1 MKKVPD
7 FSKAKGTPAK
17 KAKKAAASKT
27 ETKVQSA
34 AKAGRV
40 VLAAAMLTLP
50 AVMVPQQA
58 AAQST
63 VGPPIS
69 PTKPSVPPVSINFA
83 KVEVE
88 YRPIKMAG
96 TFTVMGVGDG
106 HTIFKAADGSMFFL
120 DPMTGDKRSVAV
132 DYFLKIDSFEGEKRT
147 IDAKNGGRAG
157 GIGKANVQGTSS
169 RGGGTLKIKFADL
182 LTPSIVGRDANG
194 NPVLQN
200 ARNETFTLDPRTG
213 DKVFI
218 KWPK

>member
-17 KAKKAAASKT
+17 KAKHAATAASRT
-27 ETKVQSA
+27 PDTKVQAA

-40 VLAAAMLTLP
+40 MLAAAMLGMP

-69 PTKPSVPPVSINFA
+69 PTKPIPPMLSVRKAGEKHS
-83 KVEVE
+83 E
-88 YRPIKMAG
+88 YLKIAG

-106 HTIFKAADGSMFFL
+106 HTIFKAADGSMFYL
-120 DPMTGDKRSVAV
+120 DPTTGDKRSVAV
-132 DYFLKIDSFEGEKRT
+132 DYFLKVDYDRGAARAIDVKH
-147 IDAKNGGRAG
+147 GGRAG
-157 GIGKANVQGTSS
+157 GIGKV
-169 RGGGTLKIKFADL
+169 KF
-182 LTPSIVGRDANG
+182 TEVFVTSIVGRDAKG
-194 NPVLQN
+194 TPVLRN
-200 ARNETFTLDPRTG
+200 ARNETFTLDPKTG

>member
-17 KAKKAAASKT
+17 KAKKAAAST
-27 ETKVQSA
+27 PDTKAQSA

-40 VLAAAMLTLP
+40 VLAAAMLSMP

-63 VGPPIS
+63 AGPPIS
-69 PTKPSVPPVSINFA
+69 PTKPIPPMGTAQMADHKHADFLKI
-83 KVEVE
+83 
-88 YRPIKMAG
+88 AG

-106 HTIFKAADGSMFFL
+106 HTIFKAADGSMFYL
-120 DPMTGDKRSVAV
+120 DPTTGDKRSVAV
-132 DYFLKIDSFEGEKRT
+132 DYFLKISDIKGEARAV
-147 IDAKNGGRAG
+147 DQKNGGRAG
-157 GIGKANVQGTSS
+157 GMG
-169 RGGGTLKIKFADL
+169 KIKFTDL
-182 LTPSIVGRDANG
+182 LVSSIVGRDANG

>member
-17 KAKKAAASKT
+17 KAKKPAVAT
-27 ETKVQSA
+27 PDTKVQSA
-34 AKAGRV
+34 VKAGRV
-40 VLAAAMLTLP
+40 VLAAAMLGLP

-69 PTKPSVPPVSINFA
+69 PTKPIPPMGTAQAANHKHSEFLKI
-83 KVEVE
+83 
-88 YRPIKMAG
+88 AG

-106 HTIFKAADGSMFFL
+106 HTIFKAADGSMFYL
-120 DPMTGDKRSVAV
+120 DPMTGDKRSVAADIFV
-132 DYFLKIDSFEGEKRT
+132 KVEIKDEKRKV
-147 IDAKNGGRAG
+147 DPKNGGRAG
-157 GIGKANVQGTSS
+157 GIGRVRIQDIPIAG
-169 RGGGTLKIKFADL
+169 
-182 LTPSIVGRDANG
+182 IVGMDAKG
-194 NPVLQN
+194 NAVMQN
-200 ARNETFTLDPRTG
+200 ARNETFTLDPKTG

>member
-17 KAKKAAASKT
+17 KAKKAAASKPD
-27 ETKVQSA
+27 TKVQSA

-69 PTKPSVPPVSINFA
+69 PTKPPVPPVSLNFA

-88 YRPIKMAG
+88 YRPIKLAG
-96 TFTVMGVGDG
+96 TYTVMGVGEG
-106 HTIFKAADGSMFFL
+106 HTIFKAADGSMFYL
-120 DPMTGDKRSVAV
+120 DPRTGDKRSVAV
-132 DYFLKIDSFEGEKRT
+132 DMFIKIGAFKDKSPSTASKQV
-147 IDAKNGGRAG
+147 GGGGGAG
-157 GIGKANVQGTSS
+157 KVNVQDINFTSII
-169 RGGGTLKIKFADL
+169 GL
-182 LTPSIVGRDANG
+182 DAAG
-194 NPVLQN
+194 NAVMRN
-200 ARNETFTLDPRTG
+200 ARNEVFTLDPRTG
-213 DKVFI
+213 NQIFI

>member
-17 KAKKAAASKT
+17 KARKPAAPAPD
-27 ETKVQSA
+27 TKVQSA
-34 AKAGRV
+34 VKAGRV
-40 VLAAAMLTLP
+40 VLAAAMLGLP

-69 PTKPSVPPVSINFA
+69 PT
-83 KVEVE
+83 
-88 YRPIKMAG
+88 RPIPPMETVRKAGEKHSEFLKIAG

-106 HTIFKAADGSMFFL
+106 HTIFKAADGSMFYL
-120 DPMTGDKRSVAV
+120 DPMTGDKRSVAA
-132 DYFLKIDSFEGEKRT
+132 DYFLKIGDFKDSDRAIGV
-147 IDAKNGGRAG
+147 KNGGRAG
-157 GIGKANVQGTSS
+157 GQ
-169 RGGGTLKIKFADL
+169 LKIKFTDL
-182 LTPSIVGRDANG
+182 LVSSIVGRDASG

-200 ARNETFTLDPRTG
+200 ARNETFTLDPKTG

>member
-7 FSKAKGTPAK
+7 FSKATGTPAK
-17 KAKKAAASKT
+17 KAKQAAASKPD
-27 ETKVQSA
+27 TKVQSA

-69 PTKPSVPPVSINFA
+69 PT
-83 KVEVE
+83 
-88 YRPIKMAG
+88 RPIPPMGTARKAGETHSEFLKFAG

-132 DYFLKIDSFEGEKRT
+132 DYFLKIGDIKGEARG
-147 IDAKNGGRAG
+147 IDQKHGGRAG
-157 GIGKANVQGTSS
+157 GIGQ
-169 RGGGTLKIKFADL
+169 LKIKFTDL
-182 LTPSIVGRDANG
+182 LITSIVGRDANG

-213 DKVFI
+213 DKIFI

>member
-17 KAKKAAASKT
+17 KAKHAAKTASRT
-27 ETKVQSA
+27 PDTKVQSA
-34 AKAGRV
+34 AKASRV
-40 VLAAAMLTLP
+40 VLAAAMLGMP

-69 PTKPSVPPVSINFA
+69 PTKPTVPPISLNYS
-83 KVEVE
+83 KVEIE

-106 HTIFKAADGSMFFL
+106 HTIFRAADGSMFYL
-120 DPMTGDKRSVAV
+120 DPTTGDKRSVAA
-132 DYFLKIDSFEGEKRT
+132 DYYLKYELKGAARGIDQKH
-147 IDAKNGGRAG
+147 DGRAG
-157 GIGKANVQGTSS
+157 GIG
-169 RGGGTLKIKFADL
+169 RIKFSDL
-182 LTPSIVGRDANG
+182 LVTSIVGRDAKG
-194 NPVLQN
+194 NAVLRN

-213 DKVFI
+213 DKIFI
-218 KWPK
+218 K

>member
-17 KAKKAAASKT
+17 KAKKAAASRPD
-27 ETKVQSA
+27 TKVQSA

-40 VLAAAMLTLP
+40 VLAAAMLSMP

-69 PTKPSVPPVSINFA
+69 PT
-83 KVEVE
+83 
-88 YRPIKMAG
+88 RPIPPMGTARTVDHKHSDFLKIAG

-106 HTIFKAADGSMFFL
+106 HTIFKAADGSMFYL
-120 DPMTGDKRSVAV
+120 DPTTGDKRSVAA
-132 DYFLKIDSFEGEKRT
+132 DYFLKIESSEGEKRS
-147 IDAKNGGRAG
+147 IDARNGGRAG
-157 GIGKANVQGTSS
+157 GID
-169 RGGGTLKIKFADL
+169 KIRFMPIL
-182 LTPSIVGRDANG
+182 IVIVARDAKG
-194 NPVLQN
+194 SPVMQN

>member
-17 KAKKAAASKT
+17 KAKKAAASKSD
-27 ETKVQSA
+27 TKMQSA
-34 AKAGRV
+34 AKASRV
-40 VLAAAMLTLP
+40 VLAAAMLSMP

-69 PTKPSVPPVSINFA
+69 PTKPVPPMGA
-83 KVEVE
+83 ERMTDHKHTE
-88 YRPIKMAG
+88 YLKIAG

-106 HTIFKAADGSMFFL
+106 HTIFKAADGSMFYL

-132 DYFLKIDSFEGEKRT
+132 DYFLKIGDIKGENRT
-147 IDAKNGGRAG
+147 IGVKNGGRAG
-157 GIGKANVQGTSS
+157 GM
-169 RGGGTLKIKFADL
+169 LKIKFTDL
-182 LTPSIVGRDANG
+182 LVSSIVGRDASG

>member
-17 KAKKAAASKT
+17 KAKKAAASKPD
-27 ETKVQSA
+27 TKGQSA

-40 VLAAAMLTLP
+40 VLAAAIMGLP
-50 AVMVPQQA
+50 MVMVPQQV

-69 PTKPSVPPVSINFA
+69 PTKPLPPMGTVRKA
-83 KVEVE
+83 GEKQAEYLKV
-88 YRPIKMAG
+88 AG
-96 TFTVMGVGDG
+96 TFTVLGVGDG
-106 HTIFKAADGSMFFL
+106 HTIFKAADGSMFYL

-132 DYFLKIDSFEGEKRT
+132 DYFLKVELKNEARGIGV
-147 IDAKNGGRAG
+147 KNGGRAG
-157 GIGKANVQGTSS
+157 GMG
-169 RGGGTLKIKFADL
+169 KIKFTDL
-182 LTPSIVGRDANG
+182 LVTSIVGRDASG
-194 NPVLQN
+194 NPVLKN
-200 ARNETFTLDPRTG
+200 ARNETFTLDPKTG

>member
-17 KAKKAAASKT
+17 KAKHAAKT
-27 ETKVQSA
+27 TPDTKVQSA
-34 AKAGRV
+34 VKAGRV
-40 VLAAAMLTLP
+40 VLAAAMLGLP

-69 PTKPSVPPVSINFA
+69 PT
-83 KVEVE
+83 
-88 YRPIKMAG
+88 RPIPPMETVRKAGEKHPEYLKMTG

-106 HTIFKAADGSMFFL
+106 HTIFKSADGSMFYL

-132 DYFLKIDSFEGEKRT
+132 DYFLKIDHIEGEKRA
-147 IDAKNGGRAG
+147 IGVKNGGRAG
-157 GIGKANVQGTSS
+157 GQ
-169 RGGGTLKIKFADL
+169 LKLKFKDL
-182 LTPSIVGRDANG
+182 LVSSIVGRDANG

>member
-7 FSKAKGTPAK
+7 FSKATGTPAK
-17 KAKKAAASKT
+17 KAKKAAASKPD
-27 ETKVQSA
+27 TKVQSA

-40 VLAAAMLTLP
+40 VLAAAMLSLP

-69 PTKPSVPPVSINFA
+69 PTNPAPPMGTVRKA
-83 KVEVE
+83 GTKQAEYLKV
-88 YRPIKMAG
+88 AG

-106 HTIFKAADGSMFFL
+106 HTIFKAADGSMFYL
-120 DPMTGDKRSVAV
+120 DPTTGDKRSVAV
-132 DYFLKIDSFEGEKRT
+132 DYFLKISDIKGEARG
-147 IDAKNGGRAG
+147 IDQKHGGRAG
-157 GIGKANVQGTSS
+157 GMLT
-169 RGGGTLKIKFADL
+169 IKFKDVL
-182 LTPSIVGRDANG
+182 VSSIVGRDAKG

>member
-17 KAKKAAASKT
+17 KTKHVVASKPD
-27 ETKVQSA
+27 TKVQSA
-34 AKAGRV
+34 TKASRV
-40 VLAAAMLTLP
+40 VLAAAMLSLP

-69 PTKPSVPPVSINFA
+69 PTKPTVPPISLNYS
-83 KVEVE
+83 KVEIE

-106 HTIFKAADGSMFFL
+106 HTIFKAADGSMFYL
-120 DPMTGDKRSVAV
+120 DPTTGDKRSVAA
-132 DYFLKIDSFEGEKRT
+132 DFFLKYEIKGAARGIDQKH
-147 IDAKNGGRAG
+147 GGRAG
-157 GIGKANVQGTSS
+157 GQ
-169 RGGGTLKIKFADL
+169 LKIKFSDL
-182 LTPSIVGRDANG
+182 LVTSIVGRDAKG
-194 NPVLQN
+194 NAVLRN

-218 KWPK
+218 K

>member
-17 KAKKAAASKT
+17 KAKKAAASKP

-106 HTIFKAADGSMFFL
+106 HTIFKAADGSMFYL
-120 DPMTGDKRSVAV
+120 DPTTGDKRSVAA
-132 DYFLKIDSFEGEKRT
+132 DYFLKIESSEGEKRS
-147 IDAKNGGRAG
+147 IDARNGGRAG
-157 GIGKANVQGTSS
+157 GID
-169 RGGGTLKIKFADL
+169 KIRFMPIL
-182 LTPSIVGRDANG
+182 IVIVARDAKG
-194 NPVLQN
+194 SPVMQN

>member
-17 KAKKAAASKT
+17 KAKKAAASKPD
-27 ETKVQSA
+27 TKAQSA

-40 VLAAAMLTLP
+40 VLAAALLSMP

-69 PTKPSVPPVSINFA
+69 PTNPAPPMGTVRKAGGKHAEFL
-83 KVEVE
+83 KL
-88 YRPIKMAG
+88 AG

-106 HTIFKAADGSMFFL
+106 HTIFQAADGSMFYL
-120 DPMTGDKRSVAV
+120 DPTTGDKRSVAV
-132 DYFLKIDSFEGEKRT
+132 DYFLKIGDIKGAERAVGV
-147 IDAKNGGRAG
+147 KNGGRAG
-157 GIGKANVQGTSS
+157 GM
-169 RGGGTLKIKFADL
+169 LKVKFTDVII
-182 LTPSIVGRDANG
+182 TSIVGGDANG
-194 NPVLQN
+194 NPVMQN

-218 KWPK
+218 KSPK

>member
-17 KAKKAAASKT
+17 KAKKAAAST
-27 ETKVQSA
+27 PDTKVQSA
-34 AKAGRV
+34 TKASRV
-40 VLAAAMLTLP
+40 VLAAAMLSMP

-69 PTKPSVPPVSINFA
+69 PTKPTVPPVSFNYA

-96 TFTVMGVGDG
+96 VFTVLGVGEG
-106 HTIFKAADGSMFFL
+106 HTIFKAADGSMFYL
-120 DPMTGDKRSVAV
+120 DPRTGDKRSVAV
-132 DYFLKIDSFEGEKRT
+132 DMFIKIGDIKGESRST
-147 IDAKNGGRAG
+147 APTHVGGGGGAG
-157 GIGKANVQGTSS
+157 KVNVQDISITSII
-169 RGGGTLKIKFADL
+169 GL
-182 LTPSIVGRDANG
+182 DATG
-194 NPVLQN
+194 NAVMRN
-200 ARNETFTLDPRTG
+200 ARNEVFTLDPRTG
-213 DKVFI
+213 NKVFI

>member
-17 KAKKAAASKT
+17 KAKKDAASKPD
-27 ETKVQSA
+27 TKVQSA
-34 AKAGRV
+34 TKAGRV
-40 VLAAAMLTLP
+40 VLAAAMLSLP
-50 AVMVPQQA
+50 AVMVPQLA

-69 PTKPSVPPVSINFA
+69 PT
-83 KVEVE
+83 
-88 YRPIKMAG
+88 RPIPPMGTARETDHKHAGFLKIAG

-106 HTIFKAADGSMFFL
+106 HTIFKAADGSMFYL
-120 DPMTGDKRSVAV
+120 DPTTGDKRSVAV
-132 DYFLKIDSFEGEKRT
+132 DYFLKISDIKGEARG
-147 IDAKNGGRAG
+147 IDQKNGGRAG
-157 GIGKANVQGTSS
+157 GM
-169 RGGGTLKIKFADL
+169 LKIKFTDVL
-182 LTPSIVGRDANG
+182 VSSIVGRDANG

-200 ARNETFTLDPRTG
+200 ARNETFTLDPKTG

>member
-17 KAKKAAASKT
+17 KAKKAAASKPD
-27 ETKVQSA
+27 TKVQSA

-40 VLAAAMLTLP
+40 VLAAALMGLPML
-50 AVMVPQQA
+50 MVPQQV

-69 PTKPSVPPVSINFA
+69 PTKPVPPMGTVRKA
-83 KVEVE
+83 GEKHAEYLKV
-88 YRPIKMAG
+88 AG

-106 HTIFKAADGSMFFL
+106 HTIFKAADGSMFYL

-132 DYFLKIDSFEGEKRT
+132 DYFLKVELKNEARGIDV
-147 IDAKNGGRAG
+147 KNGGRAG
-157 GIGKANVQGTSS
+157 GMG
-169 RGGGTLKIKFADL
+169 KIKFTDL
-182 LTPSIVGRDANG
+182 LVSSIVGRDASG
-194 NPVLQN
+194 NPVLKN
-200 ARNETFTLDPRTG
+200 ARNETFTLDPKTG